1 MNESTTRPD
10 CPVGPDESPTLVT
23 WCDGCGAAGI
33 RSDADLLDELCR
45 YCGGDVK
52 RRRFPSRMRPSGL
65 SRAADGNNTQR
76 HRTNPA
82 ARKGRVHDANALRAG
97 LDAGVRRGG

>member
-23 WCDGCGAAGI
+23 WCDGCGAADI
-33 RSDADLLDELCR
+33 RSDADLLDELCH

-52 RRRFPSRMRPSGL
+52 RRQFPSRHAAKRFIARCRRQHATAQNQPGGAKGT
-65 SRAADGNNTQR
+65 RA
-76 HRTNPA
+76 
-82 ARKGRVHDANALRAG
+82 
-97 LDAGVRRGG
+97 

>member
-10 CPVGPDESPTLVT
+10 CPVGPDERPTLVT

-33 RSDADLLDELCR
+33 RSAADLLDELCR

-52 RRRFPSRMRPSGL
+52 RRRFPSRHAATRFIARGRRQHATAQNQPGGAKGT
-65 SRAADGNNTQR
+65 RA
-76 HRTNPA
+76 
-82 ARKGRVHDANALRAG
+82 
-97 LDAGVRRGG
+97 